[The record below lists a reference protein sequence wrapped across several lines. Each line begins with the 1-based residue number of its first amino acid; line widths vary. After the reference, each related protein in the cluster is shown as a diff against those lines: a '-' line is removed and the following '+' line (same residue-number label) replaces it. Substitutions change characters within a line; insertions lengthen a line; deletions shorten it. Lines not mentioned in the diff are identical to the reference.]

1 MNVHVSES
9 GGIRNATRTPV
20 VCEYAG
26 IPGTIGSMS
35 EFGIGTA
42 AHIHPGV
49 AASNVRSDSET
60 CGVLPQA
67 EDFSSS
73 PLRFEDGYAFP
84 PTAPCLGEDMNI
96 VERWRIQPKT
106 C

>member
-9 GGIRNATRTPV
+9 GGIHNATRTPLM
-20 VCEYAG
+20 CEYAG
-26 IPGTIGSMS
+26 IPGMIGSMS

-49 AASNVRSDSET
+49 AASNVRPDSET
-60 CGVLPQA
+60 CGFIHQA

-73 PLRFEDGYAFP
+73 PLRFEDGHAFP
-84 PTAPCLGEDMNI
+84 PTAPGLGVDMNM